1 MKSILPFFADVPADE
16 YHQAARDGK
25 FLSSHL
31 LGDFRKSPL
40 LYKKKLSGEIEPSE
54 SAALAVGRAVHVLVL
69 EGRAKFDAEFM
80 VSDGPV
86 NPKTGEP
93 FGKLTK
99 AYREWAAA
107 QTKDVVSGPDFAF
120 MSKLRESVW
129 AHPVALELLDEGV
142 SEQTVRTRYC
152 DEPCQ
157 IRMDWFRADF
167 GGCPVI
173 CDLKTC
179 ETLDY
184 FEGDA
189 RRFWYPQQMAFYR
202 EALKAASGGEVE
214 ADCYLIAVEKREPM
228 RCGVWKLTDGILQSC
243 AAENER
249 AIAELHKC
257 RRENS
262 WPTRTEELRILDV

>member
-1 MKSILPFFADVPADE
+1 MHKLPFFADVPADE

-31 LGDFRKSPL
+31 LGDFRKSPR
-40 LYKKKLSGEIEPSE
+40 LYHKKMSGEIDPSE
-54 SAALAVGRAVHVLVL
+54 STALAVGRAVHVLVL

-80 VSDGPV
+80 VSDGPM

-99 AYREWAAA
+99 AYREWAASLD
-107 QTKDVVSGPDFAF
+107 KPVVSGPDFAF

-129 AHPVALELLDEGV
+129 AHPVASELLDAGI
-142 SEQTVRTRYC
+142 SEQTVRTHYC

-157 IRMDWFRADF
+157 IRMDWFRSDWD
-167 GGCPVI
+167 GVPVI
-173 CDLKTC
+173 GDLKTC

-189 RRFWYPQQMAFYR
+189 RRFGYPQQMAFYR
-202 EALKAASGGEVE
+202 EVLRAASDGEVV

-228 RCGVWKLTDGILQSC
+228 RCGVWKLTEGLLESC
-243 AAENER
+243 AVENAR
-249 AIAELHKC
+249 AIAELRKC
-257 RRENS
+257 RREGS